1 MTLLDTA
8 TTTVT
13 PTILFKQP
21 ESMDEW
27 FAMLTAP
34 NSLIELGVL
43 VLCGF
48 LAWALLWLA
57 RRSLSHQDDKSI
69 LFGKRLVDGVLFP
82 LMLLCLAFIARVALQ
97 RSMTVHVLDIAI
109 SVLISLVV
117 IRIGVKVLQAAFK
130 ESPLVR
136 FMERTISWLV
146 WLVLALWVSGFFPM
160 VLEEMEQISWKMG
173 GKAVTLRTILEGVL
187 TAGAVLLLAL
197 WVSSAIESKLL
208 RRVTGGELSLRKAL
222 SNAIRAVLIFVGL
235 IVSLNMVGI
244 DLTALSVLGGAIGVG
259 IGLGLQKLASNYV
272 SGFVILTE
280 RSMRIGDVIRID
292 GFQGRITDI
301 KSRYTVIRALNGCE
315 SIVPNEMLIT
325 NRVESMTLAD
335 SQISQKTTVS
345 VAYDSDLHLV
355 RRLLLEAAIAQPRVL
370 QEPGPVAAL
379 INFGDNGLDFA
390 LNYWIRDPENGEQNL
405 RSDVNM
411 AILSALRAANIE
423 IPYPQR
429 VVHSVQIKSE
439 KDDLEP
445 T

>member
-1 MTLLDTA
+1 MTLFA
-8 TTTVT
+8 TVAPTV
-13 PTILFKQP
+13 LFSQP

-43 VLCGF
+43 LLCGF

-146 WLVLALWVSGFFPM
+146 WLVLVLWVSGFFPV

-173 GKAVTLRTILEGVL
+173 GKAVTLRTILEGAL

-208 RRVTGGELSLRKAL
+208 RRATGGELSLRKAL
-222 SNAIRAVLIFVGL
+222 SNAVRAILVFVGL

-244 DLTALSVLGGAIGVG
+244 DLTALSVLGGAVGVG
-259 IGLGLQKLASNYV
+259 IGLGLQKLAANYV

-280 RSMRIGDVIRID
+280 RSMRIGDVVRLD

-335 SQISQKTTVS
+335 TQLLQKTTLS
-345 VAYDSDLHLV
+345 VGYDSDVHLV
-355 RRLLLEAAIAQPRVL
+355 KKLLIEAALAQERVL
-370 QEPGPVAAL
+370 QDPKPIASFT
-379 INFGDNGLDFA
+379 NFGDNGLEFV
-390 LNYWIRDPENGEQNL
+390 LNYWIKDPENGEQGL
-405 RSDVNM
+405 RSDVNV
-411 AILSALRAANIE
+411 AILEALRAANIE

-429 VVHSVQIKSE
+429 VVHTVLQRDSI
-439 KDDLEP
+439 P
-445 T
+445 